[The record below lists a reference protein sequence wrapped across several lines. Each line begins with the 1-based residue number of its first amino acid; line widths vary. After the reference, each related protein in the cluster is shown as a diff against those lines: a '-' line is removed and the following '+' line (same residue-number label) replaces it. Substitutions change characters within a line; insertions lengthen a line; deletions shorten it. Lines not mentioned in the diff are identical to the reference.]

1 MIRKSQMALPST
13 STITKFA
20 GALLAAAVLAAP
32 AQAGVV
38 RFNADYSMPIV
49 HGDTWVESG
58 YQLLFDAYNSNADS
72 NTGVGSIIDGSDP
85 WPCVDMAC
93 PIGGDGSYYGAFNDS
108 VVWLSSATQGAQFQ
122 LKSIDASFI
131 GAFPNL
137 GGYPAISGLLRMQAF
152 RADSSYE
159 VIDLPLFGPGANGFQ
174 FDTYD
179 LLEPYASMNFVEIAM
194 FGMVCNASLSCSAFN
209 SNQGQFAIDNIVLAE
224 VPEPASAAIFGL
236 GLMGLV
242 AGARRRKANANANAN
257 VNA

>member
-13 STITKFA
+13 STITKFS
-20 GALLAAAVLAAP
+20 GALLAATVLAAP

-49 HGDTWVESG
+49 HGDTWIESG

-131 GAFPNL
+131 GAGAVLEDFPIVS
-137 GGYPAISGLLRMQAF
+137 GYLRMLGVF
-152 RADSSYE
+152 ADNSY
-159 VIDLPLFGPGANGFQ
+159 VTINIPLYGPDNNGFS
-174 FDTYD
+174 FDSWTMS
-179 LLEPYASMNFVEIAM
+179 PAVAAMNFVQLEM
-194 FGMVCNASLSCSAFN
+194 FGFVCSEVTCSAFS
-209 SNQGQFAIDNIVLAE
+209 SNEAQFAIDNIVLAE
-224 VPEPASAAIFGL
+224 VPEPATAAIFGL
-236 GLMGLV
+236 GLMGLIG
-242 AGARRRKANANANAN
+242 GARRRKA
-257 VNA
+257 

>member
-1 MIRKSQMALPST
+1 MTRKSHSALPLAS
-13 STITKFA
+13 SLTK
-20 GALLAAAVLAAP
+20 LAATLIGAAAIAAP
-32 AQAGVV
+32 AHAGTIS
-38 RFNADYSMPIV
+38 FESADPSAIYGS
-49 HGDTWVESG
+49 GDTYYESG
-58 YQLLFDAYNSNADS
+58 YKLTFEAFDFTAAGSA
-72 NTGVGSIIDGSDP
+72 VGSIVDSNDPGTCMNTSCPNNGSLF
-85 WPCVDMAC
+85 
-93 PIGGDGSYYGAFNDS
+93 YGAFNDS
-108 VVWLSSATQGAQFQ
+108 IVILNSATNGAQFQ

-242 AGARRRKANANANAN
+242 AGARRRKANAN